1 MIVHVRLFARARDLA
16 GADSLRV
23 ELPEGATVTD
33 LRRQLAADC
42 PSLASLLERSALAV
56 ENEFAADS
64 LRLSAKAEIALLPP
78 VSGGEAD
85 GYPISNRGQSAM

>member
-23 ELPEGATVTD
+23 ELPDGATVAA
-33 LRRQLAADC
+33 LRRRIAADY
-42 PSLASLLERSALAV
+42 PALSSLLERSALAV

-64 LRLSAKAEIALLPP
+64 LVLSVDAEIALLPP
-78 VSGGEAD
+78 VSGGGAL
-85 GYPISNRGQSAM
+85 